1 MLVDV
6 EHGAGQDRITINL
19 DIVMYKMPCEVLT
32 LDVQD
37 VMGMAIADV
46 RGDMIRRK
54 MDRNGNQIDEK
65 PMFDVLGVTN

>member
-32 LDVQD
+32 LDV
-37 VMGMAIADV
+37 
-46 RGDMIRRK
+46 
-54 MDRNGNQIDEK
+54 
-65 PMFDVLGVTN
+65 